1 MPLAS
6 SDMTLDRA
14 YPELFTAEEARLM
27 ENLMEAANENRPR
40 ARVIRAGVVLNYS
53 LYLCEGFMGRFSC
66 DRLGRR
72 QFVAL
77 QIPGDYVDLP
87 AYLLK
92 VLDYDVD
99 SLGASTSRLTRHD
112 QLEKVGEELPELY
125 RKLWRISMIDSAIH
139 RYWIFR
145 VGRLAG
151 KARLANFFCEMFLR
165 LFARGLAQPTG
176 FILPTSQADLA
187 EICGVTPVHVN
198 RLLAELRLDGI
209 CTFANG
215 RLEIL
220 DLPRLFRVGEHSRG
234 YLFLSDEVEEAV
246 RPLIGDKGRH
256 GSGFNY

>member
-14 YPELFTAEEARLM
+14 YPDLFNVEEARLM
-27 ENLMEAANENRPR
+27 RELMEPPESNRPR
-40 ARVIRAGVVLNYS
+40 TRVIRAGVELDVS
-53 LYLCEGFMGRFSC
+53 LYLCDGFMGRFSC

-77 QIPGDYVDLP
+77 QVPGDYVDLP

-92 VLDYDVD
+92 KLDYDVD
-99 SLGASTSRLTRHD
+99 SLGLSISRLTRHD
-112 QLEKVGEELPELY
+112 RLQMVGHEFPDLY
-125 RKLWRISMIDSAIH
+125 RKLWRITMIDSAIH

-165 LFARGLAQPTG
+165 LFARGLAQPEG
-176 FILPTSQADLA
+176 FALPTSQADLA

-209 CTFANG
+209 CTFTNA
-215 RLEIL
+215 RLDIL

-234 YLFLSDEVEEAV
+234 YLFLSDEVEETV
-246 RPLIGDKGRH
+246 RPLIGDNGRR
-256 GSGFNY
+256 FNT